1 MLPRRPYV
9 TTRAHEVVERAL
21 DLAVE
26 LGHDDV
32 TPVHVA
38 IGIVREG
45 HSVAAQLLNEAVP
58 LDVLEREL
66 AAQLPPPRSA
76 RVQPREHEWTPMA
89 KQILAQAS
97 DDSLGLEVEF
107 FGCEHLLLALLR
119 EETIAPAQVLARH
132 GVHFEQVRERILQ
145 VYAGR
150 PA

>member
-9 TTRAHEVVERAL
+9 TTRAHEVVEHAL
-21 DLAVE
+21 DLAEE

-32 TPVHVA
+32 TLVHVA

-66 AAQLPPPRSA
+66 VAQLPPPGTGRLP
-76 RVQPREHEWTPMA
+76 RREHAWTPAA
-89 KQILAQAS
+89 KEVLAQAT
-97 DDSLGLEVEF
+97 DDSLGLDTEF

-119 EETIAPAQVLARH
+119 EETGAPAQVLARH

-150 PA
+150 PG